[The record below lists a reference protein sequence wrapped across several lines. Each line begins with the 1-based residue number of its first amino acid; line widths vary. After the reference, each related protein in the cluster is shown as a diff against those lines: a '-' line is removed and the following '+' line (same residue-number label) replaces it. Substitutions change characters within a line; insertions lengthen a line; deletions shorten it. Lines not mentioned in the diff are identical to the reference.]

1 MTSCKGSEVS
11 IMEKQ
16 RLGRKTVAAA
26 VRVVALLSV
35 FVWSGG
41 ARMTEAKTGM
51 WNTTGPEAGTIDAL
65 AVDPWNPQTVYAAVR
80 EFGLAGPHIFKS
92 ADGAGTWSDVSSD
105 LISHG
110 AVRMVIDPRTPTT
123 LYAASMGDGVFK
135 TTDGGHTWVA
145 ASNGLPSQ
153 VFIDALV
160 IDPQSQDTLYVVSYG
175 LFKTTDGGDN
185 WFPVTSGLPQP
196 TDVRAVA
203 IDPQN
208 PATLYAS
215 TYLSGIFRS
224 TDGGGNWSQVSGT
237 MKGVTALA
245 IDPRTRT
252 ILYAGTWC
260 QGLFKSVDAGVT
272 WRGTSLIG
280 DGMCVSSVVVDPQ
293 TPTTL
298 YVNGSS
304 RSTDGA
310 ATWSRFG
317 PRGGA
322 GSILAIDPQAPTTL
336 YAGTSGS
343 GVFKTADGGGSWHA
357 ASSGLFR
364 PPVTVVA
371 VDPANTGTVY
381 AGTSTSG
388 FFKSTDSGRSWRPAG
403 TDLSP
408 GASSL
413 AIDPQVPSTLYAG
426 VSGVFGVVRS
436 ADGGETWARIGG
448 IDSPVTTLVIDPQT
462 PATLYAGSLYYTPE
476 GYHGGIHKSTDGGD
490 TWNYIISGLI
500 DPYDNFIIGGIS
512 RLVIDP
518 QAPATLYANVTLRR
532 SGSKI
537 YKTTDGGRYWSPASG
552 GAPEYYITA
561 LVVDPRTP
569 TTRYAGTDFGVYKS
583 VDGGGSWSTANT
595 GLSSLRIDHLVID
608 PATPTT
614 LYASTRQGSVFKTAD
629 GGGSWSAL
637 TDGLT
642 HPVRDLAIDPRD
654 TSTLY
659 APTTSGVFVLRQN
672 RRPVAEAGGDR
683 VVECAGPAGS
693 DVALDAGGSADPDG
707 DGLTY
712 VWSGPFGRIE
722 GPRPIVTLPFGL
734 TTVTLVV
741 SDGVEESIPDEVVVD
756 VRDTVSPT
764 LEVTASPAAL
774 WPPDGRLVA
783 VGFQVAAS
791 DRCDP
796 SPAVVL
802 LDARSSEPQGAV
814 DHGAPIAD
822 AEIGTDDRTISLR
835 ADRSKE
841 GPARTYTITYRATDA
856 AGNVTTA
863 DAVVQVPH
871 DLRR

>member
-1 MTSCKGSEVS
+1 
-11 IMEKQ
+11 MEKQ
-16 RLGRKTVAAA
+16 RLGRRTVAAA

-41 ARMTEAKTGM
+41 ARMTEAKTGV

-92 ADGAGTWSDVSSD
+92 ADGAGTWSDASSD

-110 AVRMVIDPRTPTT
+110 AVRMVIDPRTPT
-123 LYAASMGDGVFK
+123 
-135 TTDGGHTWVA
+135 
-145 ASNGLPSQ
+145 
-153 VFIDALV
+153 
-160 IDPQSQDTLYVVSYG
+160 
-175 LFKTTDGGDN
+175 
-185 WFPVTSGLPQP
+185 
-196 TDVRAVA
+196 
-203 IDPQN
+203 
-208 PATLYAS
+208 TLYAS

-224 TDGGGNWSQVSGT
+224 TDGGGNWSQVSGS
-237 MKGVTALA
+237 MNGVTALA
-245 IDPRTRT
+245 IDPRTPT

-280 DGMCVSSVVVDPQ
+280 DGMCVSSVVVDPR

-317 PRGGA
+317 PPGGA
-322 GSILAIDPQAPTTL
+322 YILAIDPQAPTTL
-336 YAGTSGS
+336 YAGTGGS
-343 GVFKTADGGGSWHA
+343 GVFKTTDGGGSWHA
-357 ASSGLFR
+357 TSSGLFR

-371 VDPANTGTVY
+371 VDPSDTGTVY

-388 FFKSTDSGRSWRPAG
+388 LFKSTDSGRSWHLAG

-408 GASSL
+408 RASSL

-426 VSGVFGVVRS
+426 VSGVFGVARS
-436 ADGGETWARIGG
+436 ADGGETWDRIGG
-448 IDSPVTTLVIDPQT
+448 INSPVTTLVIDPQT
-462 PATLYAGSLYYTPE
+462 PATLYAGSLYDTPE
-476 GYHGGIHKSTDGGD
+476 GYYGGIHKSTDGGH
-490 TWNYIISGLI
+490 TWNYSISGLI
-500 DPYDNFIIGGIS
+500 DPYNNFIIGGIS

-518 QAPATLYANVTLRR
+518 QAPTTLYANVTLRR
-532 SGSKI
+532 SGSRI
-537 YKTTDGGRYWSPASG
+537 YKTTDGGRYWSLASA
-552 GAPEYYITA
+552 GAPESYINT

-595 GLSSLRIDHLVID
+595 GLSSLNIDHLVID

-614 LYASTRQGSVFKTAD
+614 LYASTRQGSVFKTTD

-659 APTTSGVFVLRQN
+659 AATTSGVFVLRQN

-683 VVECAGPAGS
+683 VVECAGPAGT
-693 DVALDAGGSADPDG
+693 DVAFDAGGSADPDG

-722 GPRPIVTLPFGL
+722 GPRPIVTLPLGL
-734 TTVTLVV
+734 TSVTLVV

-774 WPPDGRLVA
+774 WPPDGRLVP

-814 DHGAPIAD
+814 DHGAPITE

-835 ADRSKE
+835 ADRSTE
-841 GPARTYTITYRATDA
+841 GPGRTYTITYRATDA